1 MIIETKVNLREN
13 IMLILQRGL
22 IYSTKRKKQISISSE
37 YNQESLVDLTFE
49 NDHPSVI
56 NPWKR
61 LVDIVGGLLGLVITG
76 IIFIPLAI
84 LIKLDSKGPILY
96 SQTRCG
102 LNGRK
107 FTIWKFRSMTVDA
120 DQKKHLVKNVAKG
133 HIFKNPNDPRIT
145 RVGKFLRTTSVDEFP
160 QFWNVLIG
168 DMSLVGTRPPTPN
181 EVENYDKY
189 HLLRMKV
196 KPGLTGEWQVRG
208 RSLCLNFND
217 IVKMD
222 IDYQHKWSVGYDL
235 YLILK
240 TFGVVIK
247 REGAM

>member
-1 MIIETKVNLREN
+1 
-13 IMLILQRGL
+13 MLILQKGL
-22 IYSTKRKKQISISSE
+22 IYSGKRKKQISVSSE
-37 YNQESLVDLTFE
+37 YSQETWVDQTFN

-61 LVDIVGGLLGLVITG
+61 LVDIVGGLLGLFVTG
-76 IIFIPLAI
+76 IIFLPLAI
-84 LIKLDSKGPILY
+84 LIKLDSDGPVLY

-107 FTIWKFRSMTVDA
+107 FTIWKFLSMTVDA
-120 DQKKHLVKNVAKG
+120 DQKKHLVENMAQG

-145 RVGKFLRTTSVDEFP
+145 RIGKLLRTTSVDEFP

-181 EVENYDKY
+181 EVENYDEY
-189 HLLRMKV
+189 HCLRMKV

-222 IDYQHKWSVGYDL
+222 IDYQHKWSVWYDL

-240 TFGVVIK
+240 TFGIVLK
-247 REGAM
+247 RQGAM